1 MRWVSGQVLVAPLQ
15 DGNVL
20 AAGGSDADGNLH
32 ASAEVYDVTTH
43 LWATVGSMAA
53 ARKYHQVRG

>member
-1 MRWVSGQVLVAPLQ
+1 MLVAPLQ